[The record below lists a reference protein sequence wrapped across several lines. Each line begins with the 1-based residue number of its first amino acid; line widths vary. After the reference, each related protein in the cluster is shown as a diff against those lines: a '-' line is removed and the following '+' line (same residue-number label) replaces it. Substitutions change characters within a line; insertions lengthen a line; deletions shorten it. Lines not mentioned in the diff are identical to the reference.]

1 MEPMTEK
8 KRPGQAMVA
17 LRNKKL
23 SAQERKEIASKAAK
37 ARWSGRP
44 SYTLR
49 QLLAQCNPKAPWSA
63 EEREWLDAKPA
74 GRELI

>member
-1 MEPMTEK
+1 MESMIEK

-23 SAQERKEIASKAAK
+23 SPQERKEIASKAAK
-37 ARWSGRP
+37 ARWAGRP

-49 QLLAQCNPKAPWSA
+49 QLLAQCNPKAPWTP
-63 EEREWLDAKPA
+63 EEREWLDARPA